1 MCVRVLHAPHPVCC
15 RHRVGDDTRALVLAR
30 WGGLGG
36 HRYNIGV
43 IHTRAR
49 SHTRARRYQVGFSGD
64 VHELTW
70 SNLAYQP
77 YFSVSVQRQQAL
89 APAVAL

>member
-1 MCVRVLHAPHPVCC
+1 M
-15 RHRVGDDTRALVLAR
+15 LAR
-30 WGGLGG
+30 WGGLGM
-36 HRYNIGV
+36 H
-43 IHTRAR
+43 
-49 SHTRARRYQVGFSGD
+49 RYQVGFSGD

-77 YFSVSVQRQQAL
+77 YFSVRVQRQQAL

>member
-1 MCVRVLHAPHPVCC
+1 LVDTGKTHWRYAHTLALCTHAGFMHTRWLYAHTLALC
-15 RHRVGDDTRALVLAR
+15 TRAHAR
-30 WGGLGG
+30 A
-36 HRYNIGV
+36 
-43 IHTRAR
+43 HTRA
-49 SHTRARRYQVGFSGD
+49 RARRYQVGFSGD

-77 YFSVSVQRQQAL
+77 YFSVRVQRQQAL